1 MYIQSVRLKFCIAK
15 KNVSIHYFVNSHAL
29 RLCVVNVYIPA
40 EELAPAEGVASSD
53 TPCNKN
59 RCINVTV
66 ILITILLLYRKVIDV
81 VLYKI

>member
-1 MYIQSVRLKFCIAK
+1 MGSEMCIRDRLYNLIL
-15 KNVSIHYFVNSHAL
+15 YFVNSHAL

-66 ILITILLLYRKVIDV
+66 ILITILLLL
-81 VLYKI
+81 LYNNFISIEFLI